1 MNIKVDIIER
11 TWANPEE
18 KSYQAIS
25 FSIAGK
31 TRGELLLVEDKVYDK
46 TYDYHL
52 VSGEELSDQEIMFL
66 VKAAVCF
73 LQPGYYLTS
82 CGLGGE
88 QKKRLYRFFQYH
100 QDLEEVTTSVRVI
113 DDLVIGT
120 LKKKNNDSIKKAK
133 EISSNTSL

>member
-1 MNIKVDIIER
+1 MKLKIDIIER

-25 FSIAGK
+25 FSIVGK
-31 TRGELLLVEDKVYDK
+31 TRGELLLVEDKIYER

-52 VSGEELSDQEIMFL
+52 ISGEELSDQEIMFL

-73 LQPGYYLTS
+73 IQPGFYLTS

-88 QKKRLYRFFQYH
+88 QKRRLYRFFQYN
-100 QDLEEVTTSVRVI
+100 QELEEVTTSVRVV
-113 DDLVIGT
+113 DGLVIGT
-120 LKKKNNDSIKKAK
+120 LKKKNNNDNPDVKINKVD
-133 EISSNTSL
+133 

>member
-1 MNIKVDIIER
+1 MNIKVNIIER
-11 TWANPEE
+11 TWTNPEE

-25 FSIAGK
+25 FSIVGK
-31 TRGELLLVEDKVYDK
+31 TRGELLLVEDKI
-46 TYDYHL
+46 YDYHL

-73 LQPGYYLTS
+73 IQPGYYLTS

-88 QKKRLYRFFQYH
+88 QKKRLYRFFQYN

-120 LKKKNNDSIKKAK
+120 LKKKNNNDNSEETKGVLK
-133 EISSNTSL
+133 SS

>member
-1 MNIKVDIIER
+1 MKIKIEIIER

-25 FSIAGK
+25 FSIVGK
-31 TRGELLLVEDKVYDK
+31 TRGELLLVEDKIYNK

-52 VSGEELSDQEIMFL
+52 ISGEELSDQEIMFL

-73 LQPGYYLTS
+73 IQPGYYLTS

-88 QKKRLYRFFQYH
+88 QKRRLYRFFQYN

-120 LKKKNNDSIKKAK
+120 LKKKNNNDNSEETKGVLK
-133 EISSNTSL
+133 SS

>member
-1 MNIKVDIIER
+1 MKIKIDIIER
-11 TWANPEE
+11 NWANPEE

-25 FSIAGK
+25 FSVVGK
-31 TRGELLLVEDKVYDK
+31 TRGELLLVEDKIYDK

-73 LQPGYYLTS
+73 IQPGYYLTS

-88 QKKRLYRFFQYH
+88 QKRRLYRFFQYN
-100 QDLEEVTTSVRVI
+100 QELEEVTTSVRVV
-113 DDLVIGT
+113 DGLVIGT
-120 LKKKNNDSIKKAK
+120 LRKKSDDNLEKAK
-133 EISSNTSL
+133 RISITNL